1 MLNETFIS
9 FRLIEHP
16 NRSICQARNGES
28 RSQLGRRIEMSVFSS
43 IGRYA
48 ADYRARRRRLQTYL
62 QISALPREIQK
73 DIGWP
78 DAFTGSPARSADETF
93 RRNH

>member
-1 MLNETFIS
+1 
-9 FRLIEHP
+9 
-16 NRSICQARNGES
+16 
-28 RSQLGRRIEMSVFSS
+28 MSMFSA

-48 ADYRARRRRLQTYL
+48 SDYRARRRRLQTYM

-78 DAFTGSPARSADETF
+78 DVFAGVDAHSAAETF
-93 RRNH
+93 RRSH

>member
-1 MLNETFIS
+1 
-9 FRLIEHP
+9 
-16 NRSICQARNGES
+16 
-28 RSQLGRRIEMSVFSS
+28 MSVFSS

-78 DAFTGSPARSADETF
+78 DAFTGAPARSRTELF
-93 RRNH
+93 RQHH